1 MKTSTLLAAAV
12 LLAGLL
18 ALPDAGFAQFADYD
32 FAPIPVSSTYAP
44 RTVGLTRFSA
54 AREAELARAGYR
66 RADDYATSGAWVKTL
81 RAPATSGRPAIIMG
95 GGSVNAPARQPS
107 PIPSIVPPSGEIP
120 TADRPDYVSK
130 AAVAMSGGGRAIPG
144 PTGPQGPKGDKGDP
158 GADGKTPSE
167 AELARIIAAVVVQ
180 LKSEL
185 KGDPGERGPAG
196 PAGAPGRDGQDG
208 RDGAPGRDAVIDD
221 AAIDE
226 LIQRLPPIR
235 VRTVDDAGRVVDEVE
250 VRLGGDLNLHHNFKR
265 N

>member
-1 MKTSTLLAAAV
+1 MRPPFYLLAAATLFAS
-12 LLAGLL
+12 LLATP
-18 ALPDAGFAQFADYD
+18 AVNAQ
-32 FAPIPVSSTYAP
+32 
-44 RTVGLTRFSA
+44 RFSPF
-54 AREAELARAGYR
+54 REAELAREGFV
-66 RADDYATSGAWVKTL
+66 RADDYATSGVWVKSIGS
-81 RAPATSGRPAIIMG
+81 PATDGRPALIMG
-95 GGSVNAPARQPS
+95 GGSVNAPTRQPS

-120 TADRPDYVSK
+120 TADRPDYASNN
-130 AAVAMSGGGRAIPG
+130 AAVAMSGGGRAIP
-144 PTGPQGPKGDKGDP
+144 GPQGPKGDKGDP

-167 AELARIIAAVVVQ
+167 DELARIIAAVVVQ

-221 AAIDE
+221 VAIDE